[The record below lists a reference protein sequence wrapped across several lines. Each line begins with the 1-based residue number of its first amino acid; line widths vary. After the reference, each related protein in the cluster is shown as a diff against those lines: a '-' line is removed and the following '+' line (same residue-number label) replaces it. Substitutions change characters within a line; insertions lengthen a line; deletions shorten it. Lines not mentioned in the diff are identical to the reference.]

1 MNDLLPKEADD
12 VALSIC
18 PAVIIINS
26 IDNAS
31 EGNHRV
37 LAEESSWDHPEN
49 DYDDGS
55 DDNQCDENDDDNTG
69 EVLPKIWTLSVFS
82 EIE

>member
-12 VALSIC
+12 VALPIY
-18 PAVIIINS
+18 PAVIIING

-31 EGNHRV
+31 ERNHHA
-37 LAEESSWDHPEN
+37 LAEESSWDHPAN
-49 DYDDGS
+49 DNDDGS
-55 DDNQCDENDDDNTG
+55 DDNQCNENDDNNTG